1 MATTTSQ
8 VAQSASDLTLR
19 MVCVVPFLN
28 EEMHLHAFLD
38 SLNGQDRFPDLLVLV
53 DDGSTD
59 DSATIAAEFA
69 SGRPNIRLLRRTP
82 RPPARDRLANAPELQ
97 SFRWGLS
104 EVEEPWDVAVKMD
117 ADLELVPDLFAT
129 LERAFLTTPD
139 LGIAG
144 SHLSVID
151 PRTGARVRERCRS
164 DHVRGGTKFYRRAC
178 LNEISPIP
186 PILGW
191 DTIDEIAARKHGW
204 QTGSLACLGGDTV
217 HRRPIGSANGMLRA
231 HYRWGTCAYGIGQHP
246 LWVALSAARR
256 LGDRPRLLGSL
267 AFLTGWTTGLLLRR
281 PRAASD
287 VRCFGRREQL
297 FIMRRVMRRM
307 ITA

>member
-1 MATTTSQ
+1 
-8 VAQSASDLTLR
+8 
-19 MVCVVPFLN
+19 
-28 EEMHLHAFLD
+28 
-38 SLNGQDRFPDLLVLV
+38 LNGQDRFPDLLVLV